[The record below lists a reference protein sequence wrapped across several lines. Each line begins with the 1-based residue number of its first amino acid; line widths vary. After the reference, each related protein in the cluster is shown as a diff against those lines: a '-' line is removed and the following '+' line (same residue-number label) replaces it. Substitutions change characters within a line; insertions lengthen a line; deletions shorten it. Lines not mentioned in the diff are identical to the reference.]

1 MAYIE
6 AEGVLVNANMKKG
19 GKLLIQIEV
28 TEDLEN
34 REDYFHLRKM
44 IEKNVRFSLDNLVV
58 AYNVT
63 VNARTN
69 KPIREYKVDDN
80 GVVSEVKSEGEQA
93 EMDLGI
99 PADKVPTKEET
110 EETDRKLIDE
120 FICSGLAPQHED
132 LPFDFQAILTRFYD
146 GTGYSKIA
154 ADLNVTLGELSVML
168 DEFRKRVAP
177 LAKKWDDWRQ
187 GQDTADKPEETVAEA
202 AAGEVVE
209 FKEPDEQDERVNEKQ
224 DHIPDKEEK
233 VTQVGKDEL
242 ENFILGGYGP
252 AFEDLP
258 YDFKELLTRKC
269 NGETWM
275 EIAQS
280 LKISSSKLSAD
291 WSEYKKRV
299 KASLDGEENGAA

>member
-1 MAYIE
+1 
-6 AEGVLVNANMKKG
+6 
-19 GKLLIQIEV
+19 
-28 TEDLEN
+28 
-34 REDYFHLRKM
+34 M

-80 GVVSEVKSEGEQA
+80 GVVTEVKSEGEQA

-120 FICSGLAPQHED
+120 FICSGLAPQYED
-132 LPFDFQAILTRFYD
+132 LPFDFQFILKRFYD
-146 GTGYSKIA
+146 GTRYAKIA
-154 ADLNVTLGELSVML
+154 ADLNITLGELSVML
-168 DEFRKRVAP
+168 DEYRKRVAP

-187 GQDTADKPEETVAEA
+187 NQETTVIDKPEEAVAETV
-202 AAGEVVE
+202 AGEVVE
-209 FKEPDEQDERVNEKQ
+209 FIELGDRKSSGNDEKDPS
-224 DHIPDKEEK
+224 PDKEDK
-233 VTQVGKDEL
+233 GTQIGKDEL

-252 AFEDLP
+252 TFEDLP
-258 YDFKELLTRKC
+258 YDFKELLTRKR

-299 KASLDGEENGAA
+299 KAFLDGEENGAA

>member
-19 GKLLIQIEV
+19 GKLLIQIEIS
-28 TEDLEN
+28 EDLEN

-44 IEKNVRFSLDNLVV
+44 IEKNVRFSLDSLVV

-69 KPIREYKVDDN
+69 KPIREYKVDNN
-80 GVVSEVKSEGEQA
+80 GVVSEVKLEGEQA
-93 EMDLGI
+93 EMDLGL

-120 FICSGLAPQHED
+120 FIRSGLAPQHDD
-132 LPFDFQAILTRFYD
+132 LPFDFQAALQRFYD
-146 GTGYSKIA
+146 GTGYPRIA
-154 ADLNVTLGELSVML
+154 ADLNITLGELSVML
-168 DEFRKRVAP
+168 DEYRKRVAP

-187 GQDTADKPEETVAEA
+187 GHESSAIEKPAGEA
-202 AAGEVVE
+202 TESEVVE
-209 FKEPDEQDERVNEKQ
+209 VNGAELEQSIESGEHAPQ
-224 DHIPDKEEK
+224 GEE
-233 VTQVGKDEL
+233 QQELVGKDEL
-242 ENFILGGYGP
+242 ENYILCGQGP
-252 AFEDLP
+252 TYEDLT
-258 YDFKELLTRKC
+258 YDFKELLIRKRK
-269 NGETWM
+269 GETWM

-280 LKISSSKLSAD
+280 LKVSSSKLSSD

-299 KASLDGEENGAA
+299 KTFLAGGENGAA

>member
-69 KPIREYKVDDN
+69 KPVREYRVDER
-80 GVVSEVKSEGEQA
+80 GIVSEVVSEGEQA
-93 EMDLGI
+93 EMDLGL
-99 PADKVPTKEET
+99 PVDKAPTKEES
-110 EETDRKLIDE
+110 EEADRKLIDE
-120 FICSGLAPQHED
+120 FICSGLAPQQED
-132 LPFDFQAILTRFYD
+132 LPIDFQAALQRFYD
-146 GTGYSKIA
+146 GTGYPRIA
-154 ADLNVTLGELSVML
+154 ADLNITLGELSVML
-168 DEFRKRVAP
+168 DEYRKRVAP
-177 LAKKWDDWRQ
+177 LAKKWDEWRQ
-187 GQDTADKPEETVAEA
+187 GQVHGVIDKQEEVSSATSEAESEEHIEPEEQNLEA
-202 AAGEVVE
+202 TDNET
-209 FKEPDEQDERVNEKQ
+209 EQKLL
-224 DHIPDKEEK
+224 
-233 VTQVGKDEL
+233 GKDEL
-242 ENFILGGYGP
+242 ENFILSGHAPDY
-252 AFEDLP
+252 EDLA
-258 YDFKELLTRKC
+258 YDFKELLTRKR

-280 LKISSSKLSAD
+280 LKVSSSKLAGD

-299 KASLDGEENGAA
+299 KAFLAGEENGAA

>member
-44 IEKNVRFSLDNLVV
+44 IEKNVRFSLDSLVV
-58 AYNVT
+58 EYNVT
-63 VNARTN
+63 LNARTN
-69 KPIREYKVDDN
+69 KPVREYKVDVS

-93 EMDLGI
+93 EMDLGL
-99 PADKVPTKEET
+99 PAEKVPTKEET
-110 EETDRKLIDE
+110 EEADRKLIDE
-120 FICSGLAPQHED
+120 FIRSGLAPQHED
-132 LPFDFQAILTRFYD
+132 LTLDFTSILKRFYD
-146 GTGYSKIA
+146 GTGYAKIA
-154 ADLNVTLGELSVML
+154 ADLNITLGELSVML
-168 DEFRKRVAP
+168 DEYRKRVAP
-177 LAKKWDDWRQ
+177 LATKWDDRRL
-187 GQDTADKPEETVAEA
+187 GQTETSLEKSETA
-202 AAGEVVE
+202 AAEVSNGEVVE
-209 FKEPDEQDERVNEKQ
+209 FTEPGNQDTQK
-224 DHIPDKEEK
+224 PDP
-233 VTQVGKDEL
+233 GKDEKGIQIGKDDL

-258 YDFKELLTRKC
+258 YDFKELLTRKR

-291 WSEYKKRV
+291 WSEYKKRIKSV
-299 KASLDGEENGAA
+299 LDGENGAA

>member
-44 IEKNVRFSLDNLVV
+44 IEKNVRFSLDSLVV
-58 AYNVT
+58 EYNVT
-63 VNARTN
+63 LNARTN
-69 KPIREYKVDDN
+69 KPVREYKVDVS
-80 GVVSEVKSEGEQA
+80 GVVSEVKADGEQA
-93 EMDLGI
+93 EMDLGL
-99 PADKVPTKEET
+99 PAEKVPTKEET
-110 EETDRKLIDE
+110 EEADRKLIDE

-132 LPFDFQAILTRFYD
+132 LALDFTSILKRFYD
-146 GTGYSKIA
+146 GTGYAKIA
-154 ADLNVTLGELSVML
+154 ADLNITLGELSVML
-168 DEFRKRVAP
+168 DEYRMRIAP

-187 GQDTADKPEETVAEA
+187 GQDTAPSEKSEEKAIDSA
-202 AAGEVVE
+202 NGEVIE
-209 FKEPDEQDERVNEKQ
+209 FTEVVGEEKQ
-224 DHIPDKEEK
+224 EPVPGNEEKGKQIGKEE
-233 VTQVGKDEL
+233 L
-242 ENFILGGYGP
+242 EDFILGGYGP

-258 YDFKELLTRKC
+258 YDFKELLTRKR

-291 WSEYKKRV
+291 YSEYKKRIKSV
-299 KASLDGEENGAA
+299 LDGENGAA

>member
-44 IEKNVRFSLDNLVV
+44 IEKNVRFSLDSLVV
-58 AYNVT
+58 EYNVT
-63 VNARTN
+63 LNARTN
-69 KPIREYKVDDN
+69 KPVREYQVDVS

-93 EMDLGI
+93 EMDLGLPI
-99 PADKVPTKEET
+99 EKVPTKEET
-110 EETDRKLIDE
+110 EEADRKLIDE
-120 FICSGLAPQHED
+120 FIRSGLAPLHED
-132 LPFDFQAILTRFYD
+132 LTLDFASILKRFYD
-146 GTGYSKIA
+146 GTGYAKIA
-154 ADLNVTLGELSVML
+154 ADLNITLGELSVML
-168 DEFRKRVAP
+168 DEYRKRVAP
-177 LAKKWDDWRQ
+177 LATKWDDWRR
-187 GQDTADKPEETVAEA
+187 GQTETSAEKPESTASEGSS
-202 AAGEVVE
+202 GEVVE
-209 FKEPDEQDERVNEKQ
+209 FTEPVVQEDKQ
-224 DHIPDKEEK
+224 KAVPGNEEK
-233 VTQVGKDEL
+233 SSQISKDEL
-242 ENFILGGYGP
+242 ENFILGGDGP

-258 YDFKELLTRKC
+258 YDFKELLTRKR

-291 WSEYKKRV
+291 WSEYKKRIKSV
-299 KASLDGEENGAA
+299 LDGENGAA